1 MYVYYSSRM
10 LEQVRRPEALL
21 KRKVVNI
28 DKDNRD
34 DNFVDKFWEFINVDK
49 LELWSIK
56 IDPMTTL
63 THFVH
68 KFKNVSIFFP
78 ISYDKFI
85 REVLFKNG
93 STILVHYEMRADKPY
108 KFTIYVEYSKS
119 PFHLPTFLKNLENT
133 NYESL
138 MQELKE

>member
-1 MYVYYSSRM
+1 
-10 LEQVRRPEALL
+10 VRRLEAIL

-28 DKDNRD
+28 DKDDGD
-34 DNFVDKFWEFINVDK
+34 DNSADKFWEFIDLDK
-49 LELWSIK
+49 LESWSIK
-56 IDPMTTL
+56 IDPMTTF

-68 KFKNVSIFFP
+68 KLKNVSTFFP
-78 ISYDKFI
+78 ISHDELV

-93 STILVHYEMRADKPY
+93 STVLVHCEMRGDKPY

-133 NYESL
+133 NYESQ
-138 MQELKE
+138 MQELKEQVD